1 MCNMTLV
8 SLWFIITVCVKLV
21 ESVVPSNVPLMGNEF
36 TREELI
42 RVYFLEGL
50 KYCEIILF
58 LYSTHNIVL
67 SVLQYITAP
76 RPPETTTPTLTTTS
90 YH

>member
-1 MCNMTLV
+1 MTLV

-21 ESVVPSNVPLMGNEF
+21 ESVVPSNVTLMGNEF

-58 LYSTHNIVL
+58 LYSRHNIVL

-76 RPPETTTPTLTTTS
+76 RPPETTTPILTTTS